1 MPAPPWSI
9 VTCNNITTQTHTNTP
24 QQGINSAQLASNT
37 LQQGV
42 NFVVSM
48 PIVMVA
54 FTCADGQVLALPVRS
69 DLASTLDNISRMHQM
84 TCPQTVAM
92 MKEANSAMGKVNS
105 PPMLD
110 GDFSVREME
119 LAEDI
124 ISELEEKKVATEI
137 R

>member
-9 VTCNNITTQTHTNTP
+9 GNGNAANTIHTVTSNFTRLPSVPTLMTVTNFTHLP
-24 QQGINSAQLASNT
+24 S
-37 LQQGV
+37 V
-42 NFVVSM
+42 

-84 TCPQTVAM
+84 TCPQTVALM
-92 MKEANSAMGKVNS
+92 REANSAMGKVNS
-105 PPMLD
+105 TTMLD

-124 ISELEEKKVATEI
+124 ISELEEKKVETEI